1 MEAVIPVPPS
11 PAIPVHGTT
20 ALFPVRR
27 IYCIGRNYAD
37 HAREMGS
44 DPTRETPFFFGKPQ
58 DAVVPGGGAV
68 AYPPAT
74 ANLHHEVELV
84 VALAQGGRD
93 IPAAEAERCIF
104 GYAVGIDL
112 TRRDL
117 QAQAKDK
124 GQPWDTAKGFDQS
137 APISPITPAAASG
150 HPSAGAI
157 WLSVNGT
164 ERQRGNLDHLIWSVP
179 EVIAHI
185 SRYVALAPGGAL
197 QEGREELARSYEK
210 AHPRRCRPPRPRRP
224 HPLRH
229 RRPWGTRSRHRLK
242 RPGHHRD
249 KNELTAKGTKD
260 TKKSKGGK

>member
-1 MEAVIPVPPS
+1 MEAVIPVPTP
-11 PAIPVHGTT
+11 PAIPVLGTA

-44 DPTRETPFFFGKPQ
+44 DPSRETPFFFGKPQ
-58 DAVVPGGGAV
+58 DVVVPGGGTV

-84 VALAQGGRD
+84 VALARGGRD
-93 IPAAEAERCIF
+93 IPVAEAEHCIF
-104 GYAVGIDL
+104 GYAVGLDL

-137 APISPITPAAASG
+137 APISPITPAAVCG
-150 HPSAGAI
+150 HPLAGAI

-164 ERQRGNLDHLIWSVP
+164 ERQRGNLDQLIWSVP

-185 SRYVALAPGGAL
+185 SRYVALAPGDLIYTGTPAGVGPL
-197 QEGREELARSYEK
+197 VPGDRIRCGIDGLGELEVVIV
-210 AHPRRCRPPRPRRP
+210 
-224 HPLRH
+224 
-229 RRPWGTRSRHRLK
+229 
-242 RPGHHRD
+242 
-249 KNELTAKGTKD
+249 
-260 TKKSKGGK
+260 